1 MNMKNN
7 LMRRIGTRLLSA
19 VTALVM
25 AASLL
30 PAAVVPARA
39 AAWMEPYLEKLVSW
53 GVMRGDSS
61 GNLHPD
67 RTLTRAEFVVLVNR
81 ALGYKDTSAS
91 VPFRDVSPSDW
102 YYDDI
107 NIGHTIGYFKGTSA
121 TTASPRAAVT
131 REQAAVLLS
140 RNLALDD
147 DPGASIDFT
156 DSSRLSNYSRGLIR
170 SAVVEGI
177 LSGYSDGSFRP
188 KQSITRGQMAVLLV
202 KAIGTPVN
210 QSGSHSLGSVYGNV
224 TISTS
229 GVTLKDTT
237 IAGNLYITGGLG
249 LGDVAL
255 ENVNV
260 LGKIV
265 VCGTGE
271 SEKGK
276 NSVIMR
282 GVTAPTLIMDN
293 LANNAVSVRA
303 EGSTKIDNTYVR
315 TPAYVEDAADDDYG
329 FTHLRVEGDGT
340 SLSAAGN
347 VKEIV
352 TASPNSVV
360 TAAKGS
366 VKSLTVDESAAGSS
380 VAVLNGATVK
390 TLNLDTKAAV
400 SGTGDVDRMNVNA
413 TGSSASMLP
422 DNIVIRPGV
431 TASIGGQNM
440 DSVLAAESSADPR
453 LLAGYPK
460 ITDSA
465 PTSVK
470 GLMRTNKSGTIYW
483 AVTSVTD
490 GSVKDADLIKPSN
503 NLRILK
509 SGNLKA
515 AASNTD
521 YNAAV
526 SGLTAGGS
534 YYFSAVLVDARDQHS
549 VVKTVSFTTPDTSVP
564 NFASGFPYMSKITN
578 TAGEVT
584 VMTTK
589 DCRLYYALLPKG
601 ATAPTAND
609 FRSSNLSG
617 NFGYGTREMT
627 KNVSDTFRV
636 NQKSLTELESYDL
649 YLWLTDVDN
658 GKSST
663 VKKLSFT
670 TVDRTPPVFVRTPS
684 VSSIKSTSVGASA
697 AINEAGTIYWVVVKE
712 GEEYPKPMNGQT
724 TKPEL
729 TSEAAKIQVASGL
742 NALKSG
748 KTAATANKDVTLNIS
763 GLAAETSYDVYYVAQ
778 DKAGNYSDSV
788 GKFTIHTLD
797 TNPPKVTQEFTR
809 TNDTE
814 GKNPL
819 ADTDIRIIFSESV
832 QDSGTNQQLLALYQ
846 AYKNN
851 SDQDAYNDLLE
862 ILRKDIKLYSADVVP
877 NAEVKERTKDSDTDW
892 VIDYRNVEISAND
905 GQIIVTFP
913 HKAQDNGTPAKNS
926 ALNLKSGAKYYF
938 VIQDIADTSTNKNI
952 IKPNPT
958 TLPAFTT
965 VFAQIQFSASPYA
978 SAKMNDTD
986 PKVEFDMSFRVVSV
1000 STQNAE
1006 DNIYW
1011 DMIFRM
1017 NTPAKFDL
1025 YEKIGE
1031 TGKWNKLSKFSEIS
1045 TGGTGN
1051 LFGTSYYNWVSR
1063 NPNAVAEKNEES
1075 FKLNA
1080 WPDNENRYYGIKFT
1094 SVNNSEDPG
1103 TWSGKVQVE
1112 VQVVAGT
1119 KNSIRNLSRT
1129 DMSDSELNGAISND
1143 GLILIGSPSPYTLKH
1158 VFSDTQEPKFA
1169 KNYPSIIGR
1178 DLSASIDIQ
1187 LDRTTG
1193 TIHYVIAPVE
1203 TIRTVLT
1210 NSGSAILSSKNW
1222 EALSAGNPYDPSLEK
1237 DDYDKNLSHC
1247 SLPNY
1252 GTIMDPND
1260 FRGNSSIIC
1269 GKSVY
1274 SGSKVSISLRGL
1286 IPDTKYVVYFVLQ
1299 GSSTSVHTDYPYV
1312 FRFNTTEVSRPK
1324 ITLTLQN
1331 PSVGFST
1338 DISSNIHYKLFT
1350 SVNLPAALKEPFEGS
1365 VVESEMN
1372 KETKNR
1378 WDAVKGNYTGS
1389 SYTVL
1394 QALIDGSDTEGSIF
1408 DQFASTAAKALM
1420 NQLIRSQSS
1429 IGDIVAT
1436 QGDLSLSLTGS
1447 SPLAYDSVDFSS
1459 YMSGNTDY
1467 TLLAV
1472 GNSSYN
1478 SGDEQNISGNSFRAI
1493 EPVHGTDSTPPMI
1506 QSISVTP
1513 STGNSSTCKNGTLTI
1528 VFSEPIYYYE
1538 SSEKKAYIIAAK
1550 KSLTPN
1556 EGDYAVATRVLDLGT
1571 SSGVSLIP
1579 NTDEKPA
1586 PISVL
1591 RLELKNVTDGY
1602 QMFIDRTLSDKSGI
1616 THSAG
1621 TALTLKV
1628 TSLEGN
1634 RYSYSFVIKNPDWDA
1649 TGN

>member
-156 DSSRLSNYSRGLIR
+156 DSSRLANYSRGLIR

-265 VCGTGE
+265 ICGTGE

-352 TASPNSVV
+352 TAAPNSVV

-503 NLRILK
+503 NPRILK

-549 VVKTVSFTTPDTSVP
+549 AVKTVSFTTPDTSVP

-684 VSSIKSTSVGASA
+684 VSAIKSTSVGASA

-877 NAEVKERTKDSDTDW
+877 NAEVKERTKDEETDW
-892 VIDYRNVEISAND
+892 VIDYRNVEITANN
-905 GQIIVTFP
+905 GQIVVTFP
-913 HKAQDNGTPAKNS
+913 HKTQNDGTPAKNS

-986 PKVEFDMSFRVVSV
+986 PKVEFDMSFRVVPR
-1000 STQNAE
+1000 STENVE
-1006 DNIYW
+1006 NNVCW
-1011 DMIFRM
+1011 DLLFRM
-1017 NTPAKFDL
+1017 NIPAKFEL
-1025 YEKIGE
+1025 YKKVGDDS
-1031 TGKWNKLSKFSEIS
+1031 WEIQPG
-1045 TGGTGN
+1045 TAEINPANTGN
-1051 LFGTSYYNWVSR
+1051 LYGVSYSR
-1063 NPNAVAEKNEES
+1063 CFREKNTGSTTNLEPLAEV
-1075 FKLNA
+1075 KEA
-1080 WPDNENRYYGIKFT
+1080 QTQYYGIRFT
-1094 SVNNSEDPG
+1094 SINNVTARE
-1103 TWSGKVQVE
+1103 TWSGKVEMQVLAIAGSDTSALHNLAVSNIE
-1112 VQVVAGT
+1112 DSDLTDAVSAGLVQ
-1119 KNSIRNLSRT
+1119 
-1129 DMSDSELNGAISND
+1129 
-1143 GLILIGSPSPYTLKH
+1143 IGSPSPYTLKH
-1158 VFSDTQEPKFA
+1158 SFSDTQVPEFITDYPKF
-1169 KNYPSIIGR
+1169 KPSDVSG
-1178 DLSASIDIQ
+1178 SIDVQ
-1187 LDRTTG
+1187 LTRTSGKIYYIIAPLG
-1193 TIHYVIAPVE
+1193 TIN
-1203 TIRTVLT
+1203 TKLT
-1210 NSGSAILSSKNW
+1210 KPLNNSNEL
-1222 EALSAGNPYDPSLEK
+1222 SLESENWGYLPRVEK
-1237 DDYDKNLSHC
+1237 SGTAVAYDVFAEIPTSGN
-1247 SLPNY
+1247 
-1252 GTIMDPND
+1252 IMTPPYTD
-1260 FRGNSSIIC
+1260 SSIIR
-1269 GKSVY
+1269 
-1274 SGSKVSISLRGL
+1274 GSAAYNGSNVSISLKGL
-1286 IPDTKYVVYFVLQ
+1286 SPKTKYVAYFVLQ
-1299 GSSTSVHTDYPYV
+1299 GSSATIYSAHPYV
-1312 FRFNTTEVSRPK
+1312 FGFETTEVSRP
-1324 ITLTLQN
+1324 IITLQN
-1331 PSVGFST
+1331 QSPSVGVSTSTTSLVEFVLMKNGSEGVFRNTTFADCIDEGDLKTAFKKECTERGDIAASMSVLDAMSTSAKAGGSLFDVYANDSSKTRFAALIRQSVPNGDDIAMMGKKDVPAGSWQTIPCTGMEVGFTYTFLCVAKSTGDGGSGDAFRAIRPITPKDTEPPYVVSYSLYPETPIAAGEKYTGRLTIAFSKPLYYT
-1338 DISSNIHYKLFT
+1338 PRTQGTGSSDQKTLPIALYKQDPTNPKYMSANLAFTRSPGITIENENIDKVPDP
-1350 SVNLPAALKEPFEGS
+1350 SDSIPAAL
-1365 VVESEMN
+1365 SEI
-1372 KETKNR
+1372 TFVLR
-1378 WDAVKGNYTGS
+1378 GVS
-1389 SYTVL
+1389 SGAT
-1394 QALIDGSDTEGSIF
+1394 IGT
-1408 DQFASTAAKALM
+1408 TAAG
-1420 NQLIRSQSS
+1420 I
-1429 IGDIVAT
+1429 
-1436 QGDLSLSLTGS
+1436 
-1447 SPLAYDSVDFSS
+1447 
-1459 YMSGNTDY
+1459 
-1467 TLLAV
+1467 
-1472 GNSSYN
+1472 
-1478 SGDEQNISGNSFRAI
+1478 IS
-1493 EPVHGTDSTPPMI
+1493 D
-1506 QSISVTP
+1506 
-1513 STGNSSTCKNGTLTI
+1513 
-1528 VFSEPIYYYE
+1528 
-1538 SSEKKAYIIAAK
+1538 
-1550 KSLTPN
+1550 
-1556 EGDYAVATRVLDLGT
+1556 GT
-1571 SSGVSLIP
+1571 SSRQTTPLSLKFSLEPSTDGSGNLIP
-1579 NTDEKPA
+1579 TVTLQSQSWIA
-1586 PISVL
+1586 P
-1591 RLELKNVTDGY
+1591 
-1602 QMFIDRTLSDKSGI
+1602 
-1616 THSAG
+1616 
-1621 TALTLKV
+1621 
-1628 TSLEGN
+1628 
-1634 RYSYSFVIKNPDWDA
+1634 
-1649 TGN
+1649 

>member
-265 VCGTGE
+265 ICGTGE

-380 VAVLNGATVK
+380 VAVLNGAAVK

-422 DNIVIRPGV
+422 DNIVVRPGV

-549 VVKTVSFTTPDTSVP
+549 AVKTVSFTTPDTSVP

-589 DCRLYYALLPKG
+589 TCRLYYALLPKG

-609 FRSSNLSG
+609 FRTNNIPG
-617 NFGYGTREMT
+617 HFGYGTREMT

-636 NQKSLTELESYDL
+636 NRDSLTELESYDL
-649 YLWLTDVDN
+649 YLWLSDVDN

-697 AINEAGTIYWVVVKE
+697 AINEAGTIYWAVVKE

-846 AYKNN
+846 TSVNTSVSKTER
-851 SDQDAYNDLLE
+851 DDAREVLNGLL
-862 ILRKDIKLYSADVVP
+862 RTDIQLYSADVVP
-877 NAEVKERTKDSDTDW
+877 NAKVKERTKDTASNDTSW
-892 VIDYRNVEISAND
+892 VIDYSRATVTAED
-905 GQIIVTFP
+905 GKVVVTFE
-913 HKAQDNGTPAKNS
+913 NGK

-938 VIQDIADTSTNKNI
+938 TVQNIADTSTNKNI

-965 VFAQIQFSASPYA
+965 VFAQIQFSST
-978 SAKMNDTD
+978 DTSGEVDGIKD
-986 PKVEFDMSFRVVSV
+986 PVEFDMSFRAVPVA
-1000 STQNAE
+1000 TKNAGE
-1006 DNIYW
+1006 DVCW
-1011 DMIFRM
+1011 DLLFRM
-1017 NTPAKFDL
+1017 NIPAKFEL
-1025 YEKIGE
+1025 YTKGSADGTWTRCEAKDASGNTVDAAQI
-1031 TGKWNKLSKFSEIS
+1031 NPSD
-1045 TGGTGN
+1045 TGN
-1051 LFGTSYYNWVSR
+1051 LHGVSYYRWFPPKNDGSSTTPK
-1063 NPNAVAEKNEES
+1063 NTPEKLKDMNTT
-1075 FKLNA
+1075 
-1080 WPDNENRYYGIKFT
+1080 RYYGIKFT
-1094 SVNNSEDPG
+1094 SINNVTARE
-1103 TWSGKVQVE
+1103 TWSGKVEMQVLAI
-1112 VQVVAGT
+1112 AGSDT
-1119 KNSIRNLSRT
+1119 SALRNLAVSDIKDSDLT
-1129 DMSDSELNGAISND
+1129 DAVSA
-1143 GLILIGSPSPYTLKH
+1143 GLVQIGSPSPYTLKH
-1158 VFSDTQEPKFA
+1158 SFSDTQVPEFVSGYPKFD
-1169 KNYPSIIGR
+1169 PSDVSG
-1178 DLSASIDIQ
+1178 SIDVQ
-1187 LDRTTG
+1187 LTRTNG
-1193 TIHYVIAPVE
+1193 RIYYVIAPVN
-1203 TIRTVLT
+1203 TIRTKIMKKSSDGSFTVTDLNADNWKDLPEST
-1210 NSGSAILSSKNW
+1210 GAGYSEYFADIPTSGNIMTP
-1222 EALSAGNPYDPSLEK
+1222 PYTD
-1237 DDYDKNLSHC
+1237 
-1247 SLPNY
+1247 
-1252 GTIMDPND
+1252 
-1260 FRGNSSIIC
+1260 SSIIR
-1269 GKSVY
+1269 
-1274 SGSKVSISLRGL
+1274 GSAAYNGSNVSISLQGL
-1286 IPDTKYVVYFVLQ
+1286 SPKTQYVAYFVLQ
-1299 GSSTSVHTDYPYV
+1299 GSSATVYSASPYV
-1312 FRFNTTEVSRPK
+1312 FRFETKEISRP
-1324 ITLTLQN
+1324 IIDLTISN
-1331 PSVGFST
+1331 PSVTIKVDTTSDVDYLLAVNGSEPG
-1338 DISSNIHYKLFT
+1338 KLREKMSKYAKDAT
-1350 SVNLPAALKEPFEGS
+1350 SQTLFEG
-1365 VVESEMN
+1365 
-1372 KETKNR
+1372 KN
-1378 WDAVKGNYTGS
+1378 GTGTGANNE
-1389 SYTVL
+1389 YTVL
-1394 QALIDGSDTEGSIF
+1394 DAMSNSHYDNNGKLTGSMF
-1408 DQFASTAAKALM
+1408 DEYASESAKADFA
-1420 NQLIRSQSS
+1420 QFIRSQTTTAGSVAMIGSAKSIPANGYKTIDCSS
-1429 IGDIVAT
+1429 AMVGT
-1436 QGDLSLSLTGS
+1436 TW
-1447 SPLAYDSVDFSS
+1447 
-1459 YMSGNTDY
+1459 Y
-1467 TLLAV
+1467 TFLAV
-1472 GNSSYN
+1472 GRSTAN
-1478 SGDEQNISGNSFRAI
+1478 SGDAFCAI
-1493 EPVHGTDSTPPMI
+1493 RPVFNKDDQPPMVTACLYEVEEEAPGTYSGTVSLTFNEDLYWVKKDP
-1506 QSISVTP
+1506 QTANQTVMPISP
-1513 STGNSSTCKNGTLTI
+1513 SSLLKPSVNYYPAGLAFSDSSATFKVMDGTGDTYRPTSFI
-1528 VFSEPIYYYE
+1528 RFSFN
-1538 SSEKKAYIIAAK
+1538 AAK
-1550 KSLTPN
+1550 QGSYIQAAANLGDKAGNVHTVPLT
-1556 EGDYAVATRVLDLGT
+1556 VSFDL
-1571 SSGVSLIP
+1571 SSGTP
-1579 NTDEKPA
+1579 
-1586 PISVL
+1586 
-1591 RLELKNVTDGY
+1591 R
-1602 QMFIDRTLSDKSGI
+1602 FIV
-1616 THSAG
+1616 H
-1621 TALTLKV
+1621 
-1628 TSLEGN
+1628 
-1634 RYSYSFVIKNPDWDA
+1634 PQWDA

>member
-30 PAAVVPARA
+30 PAAVVPAHA

-156 DSSRLSNYSRGLIR
+156 DSNRLANYSRGLIR

-202 KAIGTPVN
+202 KAIGTPIN

-276 NSVIMR
+276 NSVVMR

-315 TPAYVEDAADDDYG
+315 TPAYVEDATDDNYG
-329 FTHLRVEGDGT
+329 FTLLRVEGDGT

-352 TASPNSVV
+352 TAAPNSVI

-366 VKSLTVDESAAGSS
+366 VKSLTVDETAAGSS
-380 VAVLNGATVK
+380 VGVLNGAAVK
-390 TLNLDTKAAV
+390 ILNLDTKAAV

-413 TGSSASMLP
+413 AGSSASMLP
-422 DNIVIRPGV
+422 DNIVVRPGV

-490 GSVKDADLIKPSN
+490 GSVKDADLLKPSN

-515 AASNTD
+515 TASNTD

-549 VVKTVSFTTPDTSVP
+549 AVKTVSFTTPDTSAP

-584 VMTTK
+584 VMATK
-589 DCRLYYALLPKG
+589 SCRLYYALLPKG

-609 FRSSNLSG
+609 FRTSNIPG

-636 NQKSLTELESYDL
+636 NQKSLTELETYDL
-649 YLWLTDVDN
+649 YLWLSDVDN
-658 GKSST
+658 GKSSS

-670 TVDRTPPVFVRTPS
+670 TVDRTPPIFVRTPS

-712 GEEYPKPMNGQT
+712 GDEYPKPMNGQT

-846 AYKNN
+846 TSVNTSVSKTER
-851 SDQDAYNDLLE
+851 DDAREVLNGLL
-862 ILRKDIKLYSADVVP
+862 RTDIQLYSADVTPAALVR
-877 NAEVKERTKDSDTDW
+877 ERTNDSDTDW
-892 VIDYRNVEISAND
+892 VIDYRYASVTAED
-905 GQIIVTFP
+905 GKVVVTFE
-913 HKAQDNGTPAKNS
+913 NGK

-938 VIQDIADTSTNKNI
+938 MIQNIADTSTNKNI

-965 VFAQIQFSASPYA
+965 VFAQIQFSST
-978 SAKMNDTD
+978 DTSGKVDGIKD
-986 PKVEFDMSFRVVSV
+986 PVEFDMSFRAVPVA
-1000 STQNAE
+1000 TPNAGA
-1006 DNIYW
+1006 DVCW
-1011 DMIFRM
+1011 DLLFRM
-1017 NTPAKFDL
+1017 NIPAKFEL
-1025 YEKIGE
+1025 YKKDIR
-1031 TGKWNKLSKFSEIS
+1031 TGLWEIQPG
-1045 TGGTGN
+1045 TAEINPANTGN
-1051 LFGTSYYNWVSR
+1051 LYGVSYSR
-1063 NPNAVAEKNEES
+1063 CFRTGNTGSSTDLEKLTDMS
-1075 FKLNA
+1075 TT
-1080 WPDNENRYYGIKFT
+1080 RYYGIRFT
-1094 SVNNSEDPG
+1094 SINNVTTRE
-1103 TWSGKVQVE
+1103 TWSGKVEMQVLAIAGSDTSALHNLAVSNIE
-1112 VQVVAGT
+1112 NSDLTDAVNAGLVQ
-1119 KNSIRNLSRT
+1119 
-1129 DMSDSELNGAISND
+1129 
-1143 GLILIGSPSPYTLKH
+1143 IGSPSPYTLKH
-1158 VFSDTQEPKFA
+1158 SFSDTQVPEFVSGYPKFD
-1169 KNYPSIIGR
+1169 PSDVSG
-1178 DLSASIDIQ
+1178 SIDVQ
-1187 LDRTTG
+1187 LTRTSG
-1193 TIHYVIAPVE
+1193 KIYYVIAPVN
-1203 TIRTVLT
+1203 TITTTLKEELSGTKSLT
-1210 NSGSAILSSKNW
+1210 ELNWEFLPKSTGTGITNVFSDIPTSGSIMTP
-1222 EALSAGNPYDPSLEK
+1222 PYTDPS
-1237 DDYDKNLSHC
+1237 
-1247 SLPNY
+1247 
-1252 GTIMDPND
+1252 II
-1260 FRGNSSIIC
+1260 RGSAAYN
-1269 GKSVY
+1269 
-1274 SGSKVSISLRGL
+1274 GSNVSISLKGL
-1286 IPDTKYVVYFVLQ
+1286 SPKTQYVAYFVLQ
-1299 GSSTSVHTDYPYV
+1299 GSSATVYSASPYV
-1312 FRFNTTEVSRPK
+1312 FGFDTTEISRP
-1324 ITLTLQN
+1324 IIDLTISN
-1331 PSVGFST
+1331 PSVT
-1338 DISSNIHYKLFT
+1338 IKVDTT
-1350 SVNLPAALKEPFEGS
+1350 SDVDYLLAVNGSEPG
-1365 VVESEMN
+1365 N
-1372 KETKNR
+1372 LR
-1378 WDAVKGNYTGS
+1378 DAMSKYAIDQDAKDMFDSMPGGTGVGGV
-1389 SYTVL
+1389 YTVL
-1394 QALIDGSDTEGSIF
+1394 DAMSNSYYENGVLAGSMF
-1408 DQFASTAAKALM
+1408 DKYATQTSKDDFAEF
-1420 NQLIRSQSS
+1420 IRSQTTTT
-1429 IGDIVAT
+1429 GDIA
-1436 QGDLSLSLTGS
+1436 
-1447 SPLAYDSVDFSS
+1447 
-1459 YMSGNTDY
+1459 MSGSAKGIPANGYKTIDCSSAMVGSTWY
-1467 TLLAV
+1467 TFLAV
-1472 GNSSYN
+1472 GRSTAN
-1478 SGDEQNISGNSFRAI
+1478 SGDAFRAI
-1493 EPVHGTDSTPPMI
+1493 RPVFNKDVTPPMI
-1506 QSISVTP
+1506 TACNFVMTNTGSITNAT
-1513 STGNSSTCKNGTLTI
+1513 TGRCSGTLTI
-1528 VFSEPIYYYE
+1528 QFDEALYWLEQDGVNQTVSRIVSKYPAD
-1538 SSEKKAYIIAAK
+1538 SGTVSAYTTFI
-1550 KSLTPN
+1550 
-1556 EGDYAVATRVLDLGT
+1556 GDKGIEYKIGTDSVAISTARFEF
-1571 SSGVSLIP
+1571 SGVRNGASI
-1579 NTDEKPA
+1579 TAER
-1586 PISVL
+1586 SVC
-1591 RLELKNVTDGY
+1591 
-1602 QMFIDRTLSDKSGI
+1602 DKSGTAHTVPLSIQMNFVPNGDGTFSPQFTI
-1616 THSAG
+1616 TQ
-1621 TALTLKV
+1621 
-1628 TSLEGN
+1628 E
-1634 RYSYSFVIKNPDWDA
+1634 WD
-1649 TGN
+1649 GR

>member
-30 PAAVVPARA
+30 PAAVVPAHA

-131 REQAAVLLS
+131 REQAAVLLA

-156 DSSRLSNYSRGLIR
+156 DSNRLANYSRGLIR

-202 KAIGTPVN
+202 KAIGTPIN

-249 LGDVAL
+249 LGDVTL

-293 LANNAVSVRA
+293 LADNAVSVRA

-315 TPAYVEDAADDDYG
+315 TPAYVEDATDDNYG

-352 TASPNSVV
+352 TAAPNSVI

-366 VKSLTVDESAAGSS
+366 VKSLTVDETAAGSS
-380 VAVLNGATVK
+380 VGVLNGAAVK
-390 TLNLDTKAAV
+390 ILNLDTKATV

-413 TGSSASMLP
+413 AGSSASMLP
-422 DNIVIRPGV
+422 DSIVVRPGV

-490 GSVKDADLIKPSN
+490 GSVKDADLLKPSN

-515 AASNTD
+515 TASNTD

-549 VVKTVSFTTPDTSVP
+549 AVKTVSFTTPDTSAP

-584 VMTTK
+584 VMATK
-589 DCRLYYALLPKG
+589 SCRLYYALLPKG

-609 FRSSNLSG
+609 FRTSNIPG

-636 NQKSLTELESYDL
+636 NQKSLTELETYDL
-649 YLWLTDVDN
+649 YLWLSDVDN
-658 GKSST
+658 GKSSS

-670 TVDRTPPVFVRTPS
+670 TVDRTPPIFVRTPS

-846 AYKNN
+846 TSVNTSVSKTER
-851 SDQDAYNDLLE
+851 DDAREVLNGLL
-862 ILRKDIKLYSADVVP
+862 RTDIQLYSADVTPAALVR
-877 NAEVKERTKDSDTDW
+877 ERTNDSDTDW
-892 VIDYRNVEISAND
+892 VIDYRYASVTAED
-905 GQIIVTFP
+905 GKVVVTFE
-913 HKAQDNGTPAKNS
+913 NGK

-938 VIQDIADTSTNKNI
+938 MIQNIADTSTNKNI

-965 VFAQIQFSASPYA
+965 VFAQIQFSST
-978 SAKMNDTD
+978 DTSGD
-986 PKVEFDMSFRVVSV
+986 VGGTTVEFDMSFRAVPVA
-1000 STQNAE
+1000 TKNAG
-1006 DNIYW
+1006 DGVCW
-1011 DMIFRM
+1011 DLLFRM
-1017 NTPAKFDL
+1017 NIPAKFEL
-1025 YEKIGE
+1025 YEKVGADGTWKRCAGADASGPVDIA
-1031 TGKWNKLSKFSEIS
+1031 EINPAN
-1045 TGGTGN
+1045 TGN
-1051 LFGTSYYNWVSR
+1051 LYGVSYSR
-1063 NPNAVAEKNEES
+1063 CFRTGNTGSATDLDALTNM
-1075 FKLNA
+1075 
-1080 WPDNENRYYGIKFT
+1080 DDTRYYGIRFT
-1094 SVNNSEDPG
+1094 SINNVTTRE
-1103 TWSGKVQVE
+1103 TWSGRVEMQVQAIAGADTSALHNLAVSNIE
-1112 VQVVAGT
+1112 NSDLTDAVNAGLVQ
-1119 KNSIRNLSRT
+1119 
-1129 DMSDSELNGAISND
+1129 
-1143 GLILIGSPSPYTLKH
+1143 IGSPSPYTLKH
-1158 VFSDTQEPKFA
+1158 SFSDTQVPEFVSGYPKFD
-1169 KNYPSIIGR
+1169 PSDVSG
-1178 DLSASIDIQ
+1178 SIDVQ
-1187 LDRTTG
+1187 LTRTSG
-1193 TIHYVIAPVE
+1193 KIYYVIAPVN
-1203 TIRTVLT
+1203 TITTTLKEELSGTKSLT
-1210 NSGSAILSSKNW
+1210 ELNWEFLPKSTGTGITNVFSDIPTSGSIMTP
-1222 EALSAGNPYDPSLEK
+1222 PYTDPS
-1237 DDYDKNLSHC
+1237 
-1247 SLPNY
+1247 
-1252 GTIMDPND
+1252 II
-1260 FRGNSSIIC
+1260 RGSAAYN
-1269 GKSVY
+1269 
-1274 SGSKVSISLRGL
+1274 GSNVSISLQGL
-1286 IPDTKYVVYFVLQ
+1286 SPKTQYVAYFVLQ
-1299 GSSTSVHTDYPYV
+1299 GSSATVYSASPYV
-1312 FRFNTTEVSRPK
+1312 FGFDTTEISRP
-1324 ITLTLQN
+1324 IIDLTISN
-1331 PSVGFST
+1331 PSVT
-1338 DISSNIHYKLFT
+1338 IKVDTT
-1350 SVNLPAALKEPFEGS
+1350 SDVDYLLAVNGSEPG
-1365 VVESEMN
+1365 N
-1372 KETKNR
+1372 LR
-1378 WDAVKGNYTGS
+1378 DAMSKYAIDQDAKDMFDSMPGGTGVGGV
-1389 SYTVL
+1389 YTVL
-1394 QALIDGSDTEGSIF
+1394 DAMSNSYYENGVLAGSMF
-1408 DQFASTAAKALM
+1408 DKYATQTSKDDFAEF
-1420 NQLIRSQSS
+1420 IRSQTTTT
-1429 IGDIVAT
+1429 GDIA
-1436 QGDLSLSLTGS
+1436 
-1447 SPLAYDSVDFSS
+1447 
-1459 YMSGNTDY
+1459 MSGSAKGIPANGYKTIDCSSAMVGSTWY
-1467 TLLAV
+1467 TFLAV
-1472 GNSSYN
+1472 GRSTAN
-1478 SGDEQNISGNSFRAI
+1478 SGDAFRAI
-1493 EPVHGTDSTPPMI
+1493 RPVFNKDVTPPMI
-1506 QSISVTP
+1506 TACNFVMTNTGSITNAT
-1513 STGNSSTCKNGTLTI
+1513 TGRCSGTLTI
-1528 VFSEPIYYYE
+1528 QFDEALYWLEQDGVNQTVSRIVSKYPAD
-1538 SSEKKAYIIAAK
+1538 SGTVSAYTTFI
-1550 KSLTPN
+1550 
-1556 EGDYAVATRVLDLGT
+1556 GDKGIEYKIGTDSVAISTARFEF
-1571 SSGVSLIP
+1571 SGVRNGASI
-1579 NTDEKPA
+1579 TAER
-1586 PISVL
+1586 SVC
-1591 RLELKNVTDGY
+1591 
-1602 QMFIDRTLSDKSGI
+1602 DKSGTAHTVPLSIQMNFVPNGDGTFSPQFTI
-1616 THSAG
+1616 TP
-1621 TALTLKV
+1621 
-1628 TSLEGN
+1628 E
-1634 RYSYSFVIKNPDWDA
+1634 WD
-1649 TGN
+1649 GR